1 MDKATPK
8 KPAQVFENIKI
19 IILSENDNLTAVLTK
34 AFTNRGGS
42 VKSFSNGKDAVAEAT
57 KEHCHVLVATNDV
70 KYNDANWVA
79 HEIRYKNV
87 AQIDLLWY
95 IGNKK
100 IKKMD
105 GFIKKPFRPIALLT
119 PIFTALVKKGIIS
132 KTTKPKATKSK
143 KSASKAK
150 SKPRSGQSILIV
162 DDDAELLN
170 LVVDIFEETNHKVIT
185 ATSGK
190 DAIDLIQQNLDIG
203 IIFVDLKMP
212 AMTGFQFISTLKS
225 MGLADQRA
233 IVILTGNTDKDNL
246 AKGVDLGVESW
257 VSKPFDPQL
266 LLNTVEK
273 LVQKKIA

>member
-1 MDKATPK
+1 
-8 KPAQVFENIKI
+8 
-19 IILSENDNLTAVLTK
+19 
-34 AFTNRGGS
+34 
-42 VKSFSNGKDAVAEAT
+42 
-57 KEHCHVLVATNDV
+57 
-70 KYNDANWVA
+70 
-79 HEIRYKNV
+79 
-87 AQIDLLWY
+87 
-95 IGNKK
+95 
-100 IKKMD
+100 MD